1 MTETVAI
8 SCKDCYSRT
17 QGYPCIYDVTCSIC
31 REALLL
37 AQPCK
42 IIRKD
47 MAESLE
53 KRWGPV
59 GDWKREPHCDCD
71 KQCEL
76 LQKKREAHENLKAK
90 ELQNFLKRRK

>member
-1 MTETVAI
+1 MTETVAPT
-8 SCKDCYSRT
+8 CKDCYSRSE
-17 QGYPCIYDVTCSIC
+17 GYPCIYDVTCQDC

-42 IIRKD
+42 ILRKD

-59 GDWKREPHCDCD
+59 GDWKREPHCGCG
-71 KQCEL
+71 KQCQL
-76 LQKKREAHENLKAK
+76 LQNKREADENLKRKAA
-90 ELQNFLKRRK
+90 QGISRR

>member
-1 MTETVAI
+1 MTETVAPT
-8 SCKDCYSRT
+8 CKDCYSRS
-17 QGYPCIYDVTCSIC
+17 QGYPCIYDVTCQDC

-42 IIRKD
+42 ILRKD

-59 GDWKREPHCDCD
+59 GDWKREPHCGCG
-71 KQCEL
+71 KQCQL
-76 LQKKREAHENLKAK
+76 LQNKREADENLKRKAA
-90 ELQNFLKRRK
+90 QGFSRR